1 MLAFA
6 EAEKFRAPFLATG
19 ASCLNMLADF
29 FPWGE
34 RSYWTNGWSGGRKDP
49 FVGGRQ
55 GRDGRTDGRPRWT
68 GDRPSPCG
76 SDGLLCEGGGL
87 SSPICRRPG
96 HLDGRWRPALAG
108 GTRDPALMGQ
118 ETSKR
123 RFLLSDRA
131 WRGTEPAVSRGR
143 DVLCLWNPT
152 RIITSTGL
160 VEFMQR
166 KSCQRFRGLRAAQ
179 LGEIST
185 YGACSAEYEC
195 RYMCRQLET
204 AETPL
209 SGIGTTTLA

>member
-1 MLAFA
+1 MAA
-6 EAEKFRAPFLATG
+6 RAGT
-19 ASCLNMLADF
+19 
-29 FPWGE
+29 
-34 RSYWTNGWSGGRKDP
+34 
-49 FVGGRQ
+49 
-55 GRDGRTDGRPRWT
+55 DGRTDDPAGPAM
-68 GDRPSPCG
+68 DRPSPCG

-108 GTRDPALMGQ
+108 GTRDPALMGLQ

-160 VEFMQR
+160 VELMQR

-195 RYMCRQLET
+195 RYMWRQLET